1 MTGPMPTLSKA
12 ALCGLIAAASL
23 APAAGAAEMREGGKL
38 LLTDGVSTVEGSA
51 GGGLA
56 TWAVIAGDET
66 RDGIGGKLN
75 ASEVHLPA
83 YDLRVYGAA
92 VGFYNRV
99 EISYAREEFDTGSTG
114 AKLGIGDGFTFDQD
128 VVGAKVRLVGD
139 AVYDQDSWLPQISA
153 GLQYKQN
160 DRGALVKALGAKSA
174 DGVDYYVAATKVFLD
189 QSLVVDAT
197 VRMTRAN
204 QIGILGFGGDRDA
217 NYSAQF
223 EGSVGYL
230 VTRHFVVGAEY
241 RTKPNNLGVAREDDW
256 SDLFAAYA
264 VNSHLS
270 ITAAYVD
277 TGSIVTFANQRGLYL
292 SLQAGF

>member
-1 MTGPMPTLSKA
+1 MPNLLKGLCALA
-12 ALCGLIAAASL
+12 AIAGLSL
-23 APAAGAAEMREGGKL
+23 AHAAHAADMREGGKL
-38 LLTDGVSTVEGSA
+38 LLTDGVSTVEGAA

-75 ASEVHLPA
+75 ASEAHLPN

-92 VGFYNRV
+92 VGLYNRLEV
-99 EISYAREEFDTGSTG
+99 SYAREEFDTGSTG
-114 AKLGIGDGFTFDQD
+114 AKLGIGDGFTFDQN
-128 VVGAKVRLVGD
+128 VVGAKLRLVGD
-139 AVYDQDSWLPQISA
+139 AVYDQDRWLPQVSA
-153 GLQYKQN
+153 GFQYKQN
-160 DRGALVKALGAKSA
+160 DRGALVKALGARSA
-174 DGVDYYVAATKVFLD
+174 DGVDYYVAATKVLLD
-189 QSLVVDAT
+189 QSLVLDAT

-217 NYSAQF
+217 NYSAQV

-241 RTKPNNLGVAREDDW
+241 RTKPNNLGMAREDNW

-264 VNSHLS
+264 INSHLS
-270 ITAAYVD
+270 VTAAYVD
-277 TGSIVTFANQRGLYL
+277 AGSIVTFANQKGLYL